1 MTFLPRL
8 PARLAALAGV
18 GALLASC
25 ATAQRLDAANDV
37 HALLIS
43 IRDDDA
49 AAFDAHVDRP
59 ALKRE
64 IEAKI
69 ADRTAKR
76 YGDLAAAL
84 APGLAEFAGD
94 TLVQPGVFKL
104 IAQQYGYSPETK
116 IPGPIAIAGALKP
129 LPDGRVCAVKKKG
142 GPCTLVFTK
151 EDGVWKLT
159 GFEGDMKDLRL
170 KL

>member
-1 MTFLPRL
+1 MT
-8 PARLAALAGV
+8 PAKTTARNILLALAAG
-18 GALLASC
+18 GALTAC
-25 ATAQRLDAANDV
+25 ATAHRLDAAGDV

-43 IRDDDA
+43 IRDNDE
-49 AAFDAHVDRP
+49 AAFEAHVDRP

-64 IEAKI
+64 IQAKIEAK
-69 ADRTAKR
+69 AAKR
-76 YGDLAAAL
+76 YGALAAL

-94 TLVQPGVFKL
+94 TLVQPSVFKL
-104 IAQQYGYSPETK
+104 IAEQYGYSEQTK

-129 LPDGRVCAVKKKG
+129 LPDGRVCAVKKKD

-159 GFEGDMKDLRL
+159 GFEGDMKDLKL